1 MTRAT
6 ISDFLRNHAVVRPDR
21 AAYIYCHGD
30 VTWGELDR
38 RVDKITAGLYA
49 RGIRAGDVVAVC
61 VTDGPVQ
68 IEMLYAAARLGAI
81 RVGLNYRFAS
91 ADIVKLI
98 AHSGARLVVAETQ
111 FIPLLSGSQPDLG
124 IVDGGNGQD
133 HTGAYRTLLE
143 SVADAVPAY
152 PADAPFAQICY
163 TTGSTGNPKGA
174 LWRHAALLHA
184 IAFTALELGFREE
197 DVFLHCL
204 PAAGVPSIAAIWNC
218 VLGFTTVVVPR
229 FQTELVLDMMAMH
242 GCTTT
247 LLVPTMLTELCEAA
261 EARPRDLSRVR
272 RIYYGSAP
280 TTPALIRR
288 GMRIFQGV
296 EFEQIYGSTEGIG
309 GWYTKLTPADHL
321 HALAHDEALL
331 ASCGRPM
338 AHCQVQIIDDKGEPA
353 PAGEIGEIRVRGD
366 FVMDGYHHDEV
377 LTRKTLR
384 DGWLV
389 TGDIGRLDKNGY
401 LYIVDRK
408 QFMIITGGYNVYP
421 VEIEN
426 VIAQH
431 PSVLEVSVFGVP
443 DEKWGEAI
451 HAAVV
456 LRRGCAD
463 DSETIR
469 AWCHEKL
476 ARFKIP
482 KSIEIRDQLIRGA
495 TGKIQKRA
503 ERDRFMALSQ

>member
-1 MTRAT
+1 MPRAT
-6 ISDFLRNHAVVRPDR
+6 ISDFLRNHAVVRP
-21 AAYIYCHGD
+21 AQPAYIYCHGD
-30 VTWGELDR
+30 VTWEELDR
-38 RVDKITAGLYA
+38 RVSRLAAGLYA
-49 RGIRAGDVVAVC
+49 RGIRSGDVVAVC

-68 IEMLYAAARLGAI
+68 IELLYATARLGAT
-81 RVGLNYRFAS
+81 RVGLNYRFAG

-111 FIPLLSGSQPDLG
+111 FMPLLAGSQPELG
-124 IVDGGNGQD
+124 FVDAGNGQD
-133 HTGAYRTLLE
+133 QLHEYDALTAPVVT
-143 SVADAVPAY
+143 AVPAHTREN
-152 PADAPFAQICY
+152 PFAQICY
-163 TTGSTGNPKGA
+163 TTGSTGSPKGA
-174 LWRHAALLHA
+174 LWRHGALLNA

-204 PAAGVPSIAAIWNC
+204 PAAGVPSVAAIWNC
-218 VLGFTTVVVPR
+218 ALGFTTVVVPR
-229 FQTELVLDMMAMH
+229 FQTDLVLDMMAMH
-242 GCTTT
+242 GCT
-247 LLVPTMLTELCEAA
+247 LALMVPTMLTEVCEAA
-261 EARPRDLSRVR
+261 EARPRDLSRMR

-280 TTPALIRR
+280 TTPALIQRC
-288 GMRIFQGV
+288 MRIFQRV

-309 GWYTKLTPADHL
+309 GWFTKLTPADHR
-321 HALAHDEALL
+321 HALAHDEGLL

-338 AHCQVQIIDDKGEPA
+338 VHCLVQIIDDKGKPA

-366 FVMDGYHHDEV
+366 FVMDGYLHDEA
-377 LTRKTLR
+377 LTREALR

-389 TGDIGRLDKNGY
+389 TGDIGRLDAAGY

-431 PSVLEVSVFGVP
+431 PSVVEVSVFGIP

-463 DSETIR
+463 DSETIQ

-482 KSIEIRDQLIRGA
+482 KSIEVRDQLIRGA

-503 ERDRFMALSQ
+503 ERDRFMALSR

>member
-6 ISDFLRNHAVVRPDR
+6 ISEFLRNHAVGRPER
-21 AAYIYCHGD
+21 TAYIYCHGE
-30 VTWGELDR
+30 VGWEELDR
-38 RVDKITAGLYA
+38 RVDKLAAGLYA

-68 IEMLYAAARLGAI
+68 IELLYAAARLGAT
-81 RVGLNYRFAS
+81 RVGLNYRFAGG
-91 ADIVKLI
+91 DIVKLI
-98 AHSGARLVVAETQ
+98 AHSGARLVIAETQ
-111 FIPLLSGSQPDLG
+111 FIPLLAGSQPDLG
-124 IVDGGNGQD
+124 IVDAGNGQD
-133 HTGAYRTLLE
+133 ETGEYRTLLE
-143 SVADAVPAY
+143 SAPDALPAH
-152 PADAPFAQICY
+152 PVDVSFAQICY
-163 TTGSTGNPKGA
+163 TTGSTGSPKGA
-174 LWRHAALLHA
+174 LWRHGALLHA
-184 IAFTALELGFREE
+184 LAFTALELGFREE

-204 PAAGVPSIAAIWNC
+204 PAAGVPSVAAIWNC
-218 VLGFTTVVVPR
+218 VLGFTNVVVPR
-229 FQTELVLDMMAMH
+229 FQTELVIDMMVKH
-242 GCTTT
+242 GCTTA
-247 LLVPTMLTELCEAA
+247 LLVPTMLTEICEAA
-261 EARPRDLSRVR
+261 DACPRDLSRMR
-272 RIYYGSAP
+272 KIYYGSAP
-280 TTPALIRR
+280 TTPALIQR

-309 GWYTKLTPADHL
+309 GWYTKLTPADHI

-338 AHCQVQIIDDKGEPA
+338 VHCQVQIMDDKGQLVPV
-353 PAGEIGEIRVRGD
+353 GDVGEIRVRGD
-366 FVMDGYHHDEV
+366 FVMDGYFRDEA
-377 LTRKTLR
+377 LTREALR

-389 TGDIGRLDKNGY
+389 TGDIGRLDGNGY

-431 PSVLEVSVFGVP
+431 PSVLEVSVFGIP
-443 DEKWGEAI
+443 DQKWGEAI

-456 LRRGCAD
+456 LRQGCAD

-469 AWCHEKL
+469 AWCNEKL
-476 ARFKIP
+476 ARFKTP

-495 TGKIQKRA
+495 TGKVQKRA
-503 ERDRFMALSQ
+503 ERDRLMSLSP

>member
-6 ISDFLRNHAVVRPDR
+6 ISDFLRNHAVVRPQR
-21 AAYIYCHGD
+21 AAYVYCDGRI
-30 VTWGELDR
+30 TWKELDR
-38 RVDKITAGLYA
+38 RVDRIAAGLYA
-49 RGIRAGDVVAVC
+49 RGIRAGDVIAVC

-68 IEMLYAAARLGAI
+68 VELLYAAARLGAT
-81 RVGLNYRFAS
+81 RVGLNYRFSS

-98 AHSGARLVVAETQ
+98 AHAGARLVVAETQ
-111 FIPLLSGSQPDLG
+111 FLPLIAGSQPDLG
-124 IVDGGNGQD
+124 VVDAGNGQD
-133 HTGAYRTLLE
+133 RLSEYDALAGAIV
-143 SVADAVPAY
+143 SNVP
-152 PADAPFAQICY
+152 DQLDGAPFAQICY
-163 TTGSTGNPKGA
+163 TTGSTGSPKGA
-174 LWRHAALLHA
+174 LWRHDALLHA
-184 IAFTALELGFREE
+184 IAFTVLGLGLREE
-197 DVFLHCL
+197 DTFLHCL
-204 PAAGVPSIAAIWNC
+204 PAAGVPSVAAIWNC
-218 VLGFTTVVVPR
+218 CLGFTTVVVPR

-261 EARPRDLSRVR
+261 ETRPRDLSRMR

-280 TTPALIRR
+280 TTPALIQRS
-288 GMRIFQGV
+288 MRVFQGV

-309 GWYTKLTPADHL
+309 GWYTKLTPADHMY
-321 HALAHDEALL
+321 ALTHDEGLL

-338 AHCQVQIIDDKGEPA
+338 PHCLVQIIDEKGGPA

-366 FVMDGYHHDEV
+366 FIMDGYLRDEA
-377 LTRKTLR
+377 LTRQALR
-384 DGWLV
+384 GGWLI
-389 TGDIGRLDKNGY
+389 TGDIGRLDENGY

-469 AWCHEKL
+469 AWCHDRL